1 MKNLFK
7 LTFLLFLVLG
17 NKKAN
22 AQQDPQY
29 TQYMYNMSVIN
40 PAYAGSNEATSLGL
54 LGRSQWV
61 GIDGAP
67 NTFTAFIHSPVGK
80 NVGLGFSLVHDKV
93 GPVTETFAF
102 VDFSYT
108 IKVTENS
115 NLAFGLKAGAAF
127 QQIGLL
133 QLNQVDSGDVSF
145 NQNVN
150 NTHPNFGTGA
160 FYYTDRFYLGV
171 AVPNLLETLH
181 FEKSNGVITKASDD
195 RHFFINS
202 GYVFDLNE
210 NFKLKPSF
218 LAKYAK
224 QSPLSLDLSAN
235 ILWQDK
241 LEFGLSHRL
250 DDSWSALVNLRVN
263 NNLRIGYAYD
273 HTTSN
278 LGTFN
283 SGSHELLLLFDFVF
297 VNNNLKSPRF
307 F

>member
-7 LTFLLFLVLG
+7 LIFLVLLTLW
-17 NKKAN
+17 NKDAK

-67 NTFTAFIHSPVGK
+67 NTFTAFIHSPIGK

-108 IKVTENS
+108 IKITENS
-115 NLAFGLKAGAAF
+115 NLAFGIKAGAAF

-133 QLNQVDSGDVSF
+133 QLNQVDIGDVSF

-150 NTHPNFGTGA
+150 NTHPNFGAGA
-160 FYYTDRFYLGV
+160 FYYTDRFYIGV
-171 AVPNLLETLH
+171 AVPSLLETLH
-181 FEKSNGVITKASDD
+181 FEKSNRVITKASDD
-195 RHFFINS
+195 KHFFINS
-202 GYVFDLNE
+202 GYVFDLNKD
-210 NFKLKPSF
+210 FKLKPSF

-250 DDSWSALVNLRVN
+250 DDSWSALFNLRVN

-297 VNNNLKSPRF
+297 VNSNIKSPRF